1 MTKAIPKPRRQ
12 PELQPGSQRGSQRGS
27 QHNEEAAIP
36 VRKTDAPDT
45 HKTSDAVNNAPMIDV
60 LLCDDHTIVLAGLER
75 LVSTFPGIRV
85 VATVEGGAAA
95 VAAVLAHR
103 PQIVLMDLQMPIVDG
118 IEATRQI
125 MAAAPETC
133 VVILT
138 SFSDRH
144 RIQAALAA
152 GAIGYQLKDATPSEL
167 EAAIRA
173 AARGEAPLA
182 PKVAMAL
189 VRAEVSPEAEL
200 SARELETLALVAKGL
215 PNKQIGRKL
224 GITEATVKA
233 HLTSIFR
240 RIGVENRTQAA
251 RWFERTQGES

>member
-1 MTKAIPKPRRQ
+1 MTRP
-12 PELQPGSQRGSQRGS
+12 RGSGDL
-27 QHNEEAAIP
+27 P
-36 VRKTDAPDT
+36 VASDSDSDSDSDSERSSLDETAPT
-45 HKTSDAVNNAPMIDV
+45 IDV

-85 VATVEGGAAA
+85 VATVEGGAGA

-103 PQIVLMDLQMPIVDG
+103 PHIVLMDLQMPIVDG

-125 MAAAPETC
+125 MAAAPSTC

-144 RIQAALAA
+144 RIQGALGA

-189 VRAEVSPEAEL
+189 VRAEASPEVQL
-200 SARELETLALVAKGL
+200 SPRELETLELVAKGL

-224 GITEATVKA
+224 DITEATVKA

-251 RWFERTQGES
+251 RWFERTQGEP

>member
-1 MTKAIPKPRRQ
+1 MSAMAEIPESTGTTEIAESPTITES
-12 PELQPGSQRGSQRGS
+12 P
-27 QHNEEAAIP
+27 
-36 VRKTDAPDT
+36 KTAESPKHAESCDAT
-45 HKTSDAVNNAPMIDV
+45 ETVALAPSLAPTIDV

-85 VATVEGGAAA
+85 VATVEGGAGAA
-95 VAAVLAHR
+95 EAVLKHR
-103 PQIVLMDLQMPIVDG
+103 PHIVLMDLQMPIVDG

-125 MAAAPETC
+125 MAAAPSTC
-133 VVILT
+133 VVVLT

-144 RIQAALAA
+144 RIQGALGA
-152 GAIGYQLKDATPSEL
+152 GAVGYQLKDATPSEL
-167 EAAIRA
+167 ESAIRA

-182 PKVAMAL
+182 PKVAMTL
-189 VRAEVSPEAEL
+189 VRAEATPEIEL
-200 SARELETLALVAKGL
+200 SPRELETLALVAKGM

-224 GITEATVKA
+224 DITEATVKA

-251 RWFERTQGES
+251 RWFERSQGSEP